1 MRRAV
6 LITAAA
12 IVALLVLSQLL
23 VPPYLEHRA
32 EKRLT
37 AHGGHATV
45 SIDALPAARLL
56 LHDGD
61 EIKVRGEGLHVQ
73 LTNRRMNVFR
83 ELDRFNRADVR
94 LTRMSAGPF
103 SVSRVAIARS
113 SSSRP
118 YAFSL
123 RASVTARDLSSYAG
137 SQLAGGLGGFLGRL
151 GSDVVPFSSE
161 PIPVR
166 IDAAIRSNGGQPEL
180 QNVAGSVAG
189 VPAGPLASAIAAAV
203 ADRL

>member
-1 MRRAV
+1 MRRMVLIAAAV
-6 LITAAA
+6 L
-12 IVALLVLSQLL
+12 VALLVLSQLL

-37 AHGGHATV
+37 AQGGHATV

-56 LHDGD
+56 FNDGD
-61 EIKVRGEGLHVQ
+61 EIKVRGDGLHVQ
-73 LTNRRMNVFR
+73 LTSRRTSVFR
-83 ELDRFNRADVR
+83 ELDRFNSADVR

-103 SVSRVAIARS
+103 SVSRVSIVRS

-123 RASVTARDLSSYAG
+123 QASVTARDLSSYAG

-151 GSDVVPFSSE
+151 GSDVVPFSAE

-166 IDAAIRSNGGQPEL
+166 IDAAIRSSGGRPEL
-180 QNVAGSVAG
+180 QDAAGSVAG

>member
-1 MRRAV
+1 MQRV
-6 LITAAA
+6 LLIVVGV
-12 IVALLVLSQLL
+12 IVAALVASQLL

-103 SVSRVAIARS
+103 SVGRVAIARS

-137 SQLAGGLGGFLGRL
+137 SHLAGGLGGFHGRL
-151 GSDVVPFSSE
+151 GFGAVPFLSE
-161 PIPVR
+161 PLPGR
-166 IDAAIRSNGGQPEL
+166 MYAGIR
-180 QNVAGSVAG
+180 
-189 VPAGPLASAIAAAV
+189 
-203 ADRL
+203 

>member
-1 MRRAV
+1 MRRVV
-6 LITAAA
+6 LIGAAVIIA
-12 IVALLVLSQLL
+12 VLVLSQLL

-37 AHGGHATV
+37 ARGGHATV

-56 LHDGD
+56 FNDGD
-61 EIKVRGEGLHVQ
+61 EIKVRGEGLDVQ
-73 LTNRRMNVFR
+73 LTTKRTSVFR

-103 SVSRVAIARS
+103 FVSRVSIARS
-113 SSSRP
+113 SSTRP

-137 SQLAGGLGGFLGRL
+137 SQIAGGFGGFLGRL
-151 GSDVVPFSSE
+151 GSDVMPFSAE

-166 IDAAIRSNGGQPEL
+166 IDAAIRSTAGRPEL
-180 QNVAGSVAG
+180 QDVEGSVAG

>member
-1 MRRAV
+1 MLLIVVAV
-6 LITAAA
+6 
-12 IVALLVLSQLL
+12 IVAGLVLSQLV

-37 AHGGHATV
+37 AHGGHAIV

-56 LHDGD
+56 FHDGD
-61 EIKVRGEGLHVQ
+61 EIKVRGDGLHVE
-73 LTNRRMNVFR
+73 LFKGNGSVLN

-103 SVSRVAIARS
+103 MVSRVSIARS
-113 SSSRP
+113 GFSRP
-118 YAFSL
+118 YAVSL
-123 RASVTARDLSSYAG
+123 RASVSARDLSDYAG
-137 SQLAGGLGGFLGRL
+137 TQLAGGFGGFLGRL
-151 GSDVVPFSSE
+151 GSDLVPFASE
-161 PIPVR
+161 QIPVR
-166 IDAAIRSNGGQPEL
+166 VDADIRSRSGHPQLES
-180 QNVAGSVAG
+180 VAGSVAG